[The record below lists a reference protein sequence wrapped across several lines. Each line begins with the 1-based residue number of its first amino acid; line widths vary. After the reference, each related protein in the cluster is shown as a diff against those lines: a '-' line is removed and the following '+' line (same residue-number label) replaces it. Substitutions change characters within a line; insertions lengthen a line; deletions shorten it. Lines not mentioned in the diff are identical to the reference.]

1 MPILEWSE
9 ILPRVELATPAEF
22 DHAIDTLSARSSVNH
37 PTIVALYAHGH
48 QVILGLGLPESF
60 VQVQDWGEQPGN
72 KAALVTV
79 GNAAADGEVS
89 FYLLGSQHTEIPRR
103 NLIPITTARQLARAF
118 LFESGKVSA
127 EVAWE
132 PV

>member
-22 DHAIDTLSARSSVNH
+22 DHAIDTLSARSSADH

-48 QVILGLGLPESF
+48 QVILGLGLAESF
-60 VQVQDWGEQPGN
+60 VQIQDERPAS

-79 GNAAADGEVS
+79 GNTKADGDVS
-89 FYLLGSQHTEIPRR
+89 FYLLGSHHTEIPRR
-103 NLIPITTARQLARAF
+103 NLIPIATARQLARAF